1 MYVRRC
7 VDGCGGMASSGV
19 VFEARVL
26 VVGRAEGRAV
36 VLDEPLSFWGG
47 LDPGTGRVI
56 DRRHPQVGTEVAGRI
71 LVMPSGRGSS
81 SSSSVLAEAIRLGS
95 APAGI
100 ILREPD
106 GIVALGA
113 IVARE
118 LYGAVLP
125 VVALDSR
132 NYEML
137 RSGAAIR
144 IDGRTVSVFEG
155 D

>member
-1 MYVRRC
+1 MP
-7 VDGCGGMASSGV
+7 SSGV
-19 VFEARVL
+19 VFEARAL
-26 VVGRAEGRAV
+26 VDGRAEGRAV
-36 VLDEPLSFWGG
+36 ILDEPLSFWGG
-47 LDPGTGRVI
+47 LDPATGRVI
-56 DRRHPQVGTEVAGRI
+56 DRRHPQAGTEVAGRI

-81 SSSSVLAEAIRLGS
+81 SSSSVLAEAIRAGT

-100 ILREPD
+100 VLREPD

-118 LYGAVLP
+118 LYGVVLP

-132 NYEML
+132 NYGRL
-137 RSGAAIR
+137 RSGTAIR
-144 IDGRTVSVFEG
+144 IDGRTVTVRFEG